1 MKTKKVYIIPVAEV
15 HDVQLDMVCE
25 SLGVKRTTS
34 ITSENQ
40 GGFTKATNERNSVNE
55 DGLRDW
61 DINLW

>member
-1 MKTKKVYIIPVAEV
+1 MKTKKLYIVPVAEV
-15 HDVQLDMVCE
+15 YDVQLDMVCA

-34 ITSENQ
+34 ITDENQ
-40 GGFTKATNERNSVNE
+40 EGFIKATNERNSVNE